1 MNSYLWL
8 RYLHIIS
15 AIVFIG
21 GIFAR
26 HLVRA
31 LIKRTD
37 DVHVLASL
45 GLAAGRIEHGMI
57 IPGHSAVILFGVL
70 LALQIQAPI
79 FGFLQGASQNW
90 LLVSNL
96 LLLVGFLPVP
106 LVFLPRGKEY
116 DAALKEALAAGRVTP
131 ALRAALDDRLIR
143 ALHFGELIGVAFILW
158 LMVFKPF

>member
-1 MNSYLWL
+1 MNSYLFL

-26 HLVRA
+26 QLVRA
-31 LIKRTD
+31 LAKQTD

-45 GLAAGRIEHGMI
+45 SRASGRIENGMI
-57 IPGHSAVILFGVL
+57 IPGHSAVILFGIL
-70 LALQIQAPI
+70 LALQMRAPI
-79 FGFLQGASQNW
+79 LGFLQGAAQNW

-106 LVFLPRGKEY
+106 LVFLPRGKKY
-116 DAALKEALAAGRVTP
+116 DAALSEALAVGRVTP
-131 ALRAALDDRLIR
+131 ALRAALDDSLIR
-143 ALHFGELIGVAFILW
+143 ALHIGEVVGVALILW